1 MTPSLQTSRGERGPG
16 FLASFAEAARRLLE
30 QPSGARPLGGL
41 GRGGGADKAAGDVM
55 TPVCA
60 FQMVGLAEVQ
70 ASLAER
76 WPELAEKVHATAQTI
91 IARHLVRGDV
101 FERRGDDGYL
111 VLFATLGAKEAE
123 FKSRVI
129 AREIAERLL
138 GEGGGA
144 DRLEVTARCAMVSA
158 DALASGDC
166 EMAVDMALAQATNA
180 PLEAPAGAAASPAGV
195 GSAAAAANMIR
206 SYSPV
211 WDTEQMTLLRF
222 RGYIPR
228 DPPGALQDRAREAV
242 AFQQDLTVVRAVA
255 GDLQVLAR
263 QNRRLPTTIAID
275 HASLSITSQRASL
288 RHALSNIPASL
299 RKFVTLEVCGPQES
313 FWTYGCKAF
322 LEMTKPLGIGWSA
335 LVPLEQSD
343 LIPQSGVLKVV
354 ATDLSGM
361 GGSEAQALAMLA
373 AFAST
378 ARAQGLEAS
387 AYGLNSRALV
397 LGAVGAGFRYVAGSA
412 IHPDV
417 TGLAT
422 ALRFEPSDLY
432 ADMARPSLSVR

>member
-1 MTPSLQTSRGERGPG
+1 MTPSLQTSRAQRGPG

-30 QPSGARPLGGL
+30 QPSGARPMGGL
-41 GRGGGADKAAGDVM
+41 GRGGGGGKDAAEVM
-55 TPVCA
+55 APVCA
-60 FQMVGLAEVQ
+60 FQMVGLADVQ

-76 WPELAEKVHATAQTI
+76 WPELAEKVHATAQSI

-111 VLFATLGAKEAE
+111 VLFATLGAREAE

-138 GEGGGA
+138 GEGEGA

-166 EMAVDMALAQATNA
+166 EIAVDMALAQASHE
-180 PLEAPAGAAASPAGV
+180 PLELTAGAAPSPA
-195 GSAAAAANMIR
+195 AAGHAASANMIR

-228 DPPGALQDRAREAV
+228 DPPGALEDRVRETI
-242 AFQQDLTVVRAVA
+242 AFQQDLAVVRAVA

-275 HASLSITSQRASL
+275 HASLGITSQRASL
-288 RHALSNIPASL
+288 RHALSNIPPSL

-335 LVPLEQSD
+335 LVPLEELH
-343 LIPQSGVLKVV
+343 LIPASGTLKVV
-354 ATDLSGM
+354 ATDLSSAVGH
-361 GGSEAQALAMLA
+361 EAQALALLA
-373 AFAST
+373 AFASA
-378 ARAQGLEAS
+378 ARAQGLEAC

-397 LGAVGAGFRYVAGSA
+397 LGAVGAGFRYVAGPA

-432 ADMARPSLSVR
+432 ADMTRPSPPAR

>member
-1 MTPSLQTSRGERGPG
+1 MTPSLQTSPGERGPG

-41 GRGGGADKAAGDVM
+41 GRSAGPEKSAADVM
-55 TPVCA
+55 VPVCA

-70 ASLAER
+70 ARLAER
-76 WPELAEKVHATAQTI
+76 WPDLAEKVHATAQAI

-111 VLFATLGAKEAE
+111 VLFATLGASEAE

-138 GEGGGA
+138 GESDGA
-144 DRLEVTARCAMVSA
+144 DRVEVAARCATVSA
-158 DALASGDC
+158 DALAGGDC
-166 EMAVDMALAQATNA
+166 EMAVDMALAQATQLASHPMADPTTGSSA
-180 PLEAPAGAAASPAGV
+180 PTQTRVSLT
-195 GSAAAAANMIR
+195 R
-206 SYSPV
+206 SYAPV

-228 DPPGALQDRAREAV
+228 APPGVLEDRAREAI
-242 AFQQDLTVVRAVA
+242 AFQQDLALVRAVA

-263 QNRRLPTTIAID
+263 QNRRLPTTVSID
-275 HASLSITSQRASL
+275 HATLGVTSQRASL
-288 RHALSNIPASL
+288 RHALSNIPAAL
-299 RKFVTLEVCGPQES
+299 RKFVTLEVCWPQES

-335 LVPLEQSD
+335 LVPLEQID
-343 LIPQSGVLKVV
+343 QIPQAGALKVV
-354 ATDLSGM
+354 ATDLSASPGH
-361 GGSEAQALAMLA
+361 EAQALEMLA
-373 AFAST
+373 AFAAA
-378 ARAQGLEAS
+378 ARAQSLES
-387 AYGLNSRALV
+387 CVYGLSSRALV
-397 LGAVGAGFRYVAGSA
+397 LGAVGAGFRYVAGPS

-422 ALRFEPSDLY
+422 ALRFEPADLY
-432 ADMARPSLSVR
+432 TDRALAPPPAR

>member
-1 MTPSLQTSRGERGPG
+1 M
-16 FLASFAEAARRLLE
+16 E

-41 GRGGGADKAAGDVM
+41 GRAGSADKAAAEVM
-55 TPVCA
+55 VPVCA
-60 FQMVGLAEVQ
+60 FQMVGLSEVQ
-70 ASLAER
+70 ANLAQR
-76 WPELAEKVHATAQTI
+76 WPELAEKVHATAQAI

-129 AREIAERLL
+129 AREIAQRLL
-138 GEGGGA
+138 GEGEGA
-144 DRLEVTARCAMVSA
+144 ERLEVTARCAEVSA

-166 EMAVDMALAQATNA
+166 EIAVDMALAQATNA
-180 PLEAPAGAAASPAGV
+180 PLDAPGAAVAPPQAVVASATAV
-195 GSAAAAANMIR
+195 SMVR

-228 DPPGALQDRAREAV
+228 EPPGAMEDRAREAA
-242 AFQQDLTVVRAVA
+242 AFQQDLAVVRAVA

-275 HASLSITSQRASL
+275 HASLGVTSQRASL

-299 RKFVTLEVCGPQES
+299 RKFVTLEICGPQEA

-322 LEMTKPLGIGWSA
+322 LEMTKPLGVGVSA
-335 LVPLEQSD
+335 LVPLEQTH
-343 LIPQSGVLKVV
+343 LIPASGTLKVV
-354 ATDLSGM
+354 ATDLSDMDGR
-361 GGSEAQALAMLA
+361 EAQALAMLA
-373 AFAST
+373 AFASV
-378 ARAQGLEAS
+378 ARAQGLDAC

-397 LGAVGAGFRYVAGSA
+397 LGAVGAGFRYLAGSA

-417 TGLAT
+417 GALAS

-432 ADMARPSLSVR
+432 ADMTRSPPPAR

>member
-1 MTPSLQTSRGERGPG
+1 MTPSSQTARGERAPG
-16 FLASFAEAARRLLE
+16 FLASFADAARRLLA
-30 QPSGARPLGGL
+30 QPSSARPVGGL
-41 GRGGGADKAAGDVM
+41 GRSGGGDKAVDEVM
-55 TPVCA
+55 APVCA

-138 GEGGGA
+138 GQGDGA

-166 EMAVDMALAQATNA
+166 EMAVDMALAQATQD
-180 PLEAPAGAAASPAGV
+180 PLETAADRSAPSASGVSAGAAAS
-195 GSAAAAANMIR
+195 MIR

-228 DPPGALQDRAREAV
+228 DPPGVLQDRAREAV
-242 AFQQDLTVVRAVA
+242 AFQQDLAVIRAVA

-263 QNRRLPTTIAID
+263 QNRRLPTTIALD

-299 RKFVTLEVCGPQES
+299 RKFVTLEVCGPEEA

-322 LEMTKPLGIGWSA
+322 LEMTKPLGVGWSA
-335 LVPLEQSD
+335 LVPLEQIH
-343 LIPQSGVLKVV
+343 LIPPAGTLKVV
-354 ATDLSGM
+354 ATDLNGM

-373 AFAST
+373 AFAGA
-378 ARAQGLEAS
+378 ARAQGLEACV
-387 AYGLNSRALV
+387 YGLNSRALV

-432 ADMARPSLSVR
+432 ADMARPSPSVR